1 MPDIKQINVCIARNY
16 CNVIHSRLVGQ
27 VQQGP
32 NSHIFYVNTVE
43 EYIRRQHK
51 SPEIL
56 MSNVKSTTKLYCD
69 ITRDIITQ
77 EMLVEEF
84 VLNYTFI
91 PVYEKLT
98 YLQKIEIYN
107 SIIYKTLIAYIEWL
121 HSQDERMFYGIELTE
136 EQKISMRNKLVELI
150 KLNGA
155 IERYTIYNSD
165 NEVVPRKL
173 FMVLKNQYD
182 ELKRQLEESAE

>member
-1 MPDIKQINVCIARNY
+1 
-16 CNVIHSRLVGQ
+16 
-27 VQQGP
+27 
-32 NSHIFYVNTVE
+32 
-43 EYIRRQHK
+43 
-51 SPEIL
+51 